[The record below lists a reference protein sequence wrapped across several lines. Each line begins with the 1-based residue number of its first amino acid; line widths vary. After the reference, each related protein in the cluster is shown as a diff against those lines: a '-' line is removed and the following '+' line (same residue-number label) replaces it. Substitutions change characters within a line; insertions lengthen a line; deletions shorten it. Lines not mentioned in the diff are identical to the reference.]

1 MKRILLIVL
10 LLAGL
15 LAGCVGG
22 AAPTVPGG
30 DTEVEVID
38 TPVPPTDTPVPPTPT
53 PIPPTPTPTPN
64 PDLNSF
70 LLDAGFAPTNPLL
83 PVGFMIGDLLEVT
96 DSASYEKSAADE
108 FVHTIVFPL
117 PTQVEVAGFSLELA
131 DPNYTLLA
139 IVAALNGA
147 GIDSKVDLGGATTVG
162 EISKGVTFTT
172 NIGGATMRLD
182 VVLFKEGANGAIV
195 VVVRPDGAEPTVDA
209 WTIAQK
215 LDERIKGQ

>member
-1 MKRILLIVL
+1 MKRILLIAL
-10 LLAGL
+10 LCAGL
-15 LAGCVGG
+15 LVGCVQG
-22 AAPTVPGG
+22 TVPSVPAG
-30 DTEVEVID
+30 DTEVEVAD
-38 TPVPPTDTPVPPTPT
+38 TPVPPTNTPVPPTPT
-53 PIPPTPTPTPN
+53 PIPPTPTPIL
-64 PDLNSF
+64 DLNAV
-70 LLDAGFAPTNPLL
+70 LVDAGFAPTNPLL

-96 DSASYEKSAADE
+96 DSASYEKSAANE

-195 VVVRPDGAEPTVDA
+195 VVVRPDGAQPTVDA
-209 WTIAQK
+209 WTVAQK